1 MSNSK
6 QILGQLAG
14 AQTQAHTNKTLTS
27 HGLDDDFVAS
37 RLKTLSRAKDQKVHF
52 AKDDK
57 EPGFKY
63 SKKMQDN
70 RTQLDAVKFI
80 ATLRDMVPRGITIG
94 TVDGAPLEHR
104 MTWYP
109 PEPKDIPDWERMVK
123 AGQELDKKRKQE
135 GVKGNGE

>member
-6 QILGQLAG
+6 QVLGQLAG
-14 AQTQAHTNKTLTS
+14 AQIQARTTQTLDR
-27 HGLDDDFVAS
+27 HGLDGDFVAS

-52 AKDDK
+52 DKDDK
-57 EPGFKY
+57 ESGFKY

-94 TVDGAPLEHR
+94 TQDGGPLEAR
-104 MTWYP
+104 LTWFP
-109 PEPKDIPDWERMVK
+109 PEPKSIAEWEAQV
-123 AGQELDKKRKQE
+123 QEARDAAIQKRKE
-135 GVKGNGE
+135 EEEKGNE

>member
-14 AQTQAHTNKTLTS
+14 AQTQAHTNQTLTS
-27 HGLDDDFVAS
+27 HGLGGDYVAS
-37 RLKTLSRAKDQKVHF
+37 RLKTLSRAKHQKTHF
-52 AKDDK
+52 AKDDQ

-70 RTQLDAVKFI
+70 RTQLDAIKFI
-80 ATLRDMVPRGITIG
+80 AVLRDMVPRGITIG
-94 TVDGAPLEHR
+94 TPDGLPLEHK

-109 PEPKDIPDWERMVK
+109 PEPKDIQDWERMVK
-123 AGQELDKKRKQE
+123 AGQELNKKRKE
-135 GVKGNGE
+135 EEAKDNE